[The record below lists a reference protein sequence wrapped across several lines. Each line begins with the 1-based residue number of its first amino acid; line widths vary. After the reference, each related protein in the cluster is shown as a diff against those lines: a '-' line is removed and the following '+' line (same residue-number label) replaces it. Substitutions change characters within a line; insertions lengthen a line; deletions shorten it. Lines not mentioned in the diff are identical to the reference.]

1 MQSGRFA
8 QKVLAAIRAQ
18 CEDLALYRYMMRKLC
33 SAAVMQFKTLAAH
46 MDRYVANAERAARW
60 LQARCR
66 LRLRD
71 ILLGIVDAG

>member
-1 MQSGRFA
+1 M
-8 QKVLAAIRAQ
+8 AILPDREPNPGGLPGPFD
-18 CEDLALYRYMMRKLC
+18 CFLLIC
-33 SAAVMQFKTLAAH
+33 GVKTLAAH